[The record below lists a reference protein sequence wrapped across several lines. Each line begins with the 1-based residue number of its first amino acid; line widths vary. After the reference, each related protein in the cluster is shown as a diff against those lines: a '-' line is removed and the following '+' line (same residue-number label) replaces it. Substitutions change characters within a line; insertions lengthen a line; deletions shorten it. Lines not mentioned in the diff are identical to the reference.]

1 MSDDDRYLD
10 DGANDPELLATLRE
24 SAGISFEA
32 PSPGTWDR
40 IAAQLGPDA
49 TSAWDDSGTD
59 DATAWSDT
67 PELSAS
73 PASPESAPTARRVSR
88 RALWWGAAGVA
99 AGAGLAVAG
108 VRLAESGRVIAETV
122 LRTLDTNLDEG
133 RAKIRE
139 RSGTLFLEID
149 LPHAL
154 SSSDGYVEVW
164 LIHRDLKELVS
175 VGIYTGG
182 AQESFPL
189 SREALSRGFVVV
201 DLSREH
207 FDGNTAHS
215 GEALLRGQLPL

>member
-1 MSDDDRYLD
+1 MSDDERYLD
-10 DGANDPELLATLRE
+10 DGADDPELLATLRE
-24 SAGISFEA
+24 SAEITFEA

-49 TSAWDDSGTD
+49 TSGWNDPGTG
-59 DATAWSDT
+59 DATAVPSVSE
-67 PELSAS
+67 P
-73 PASPESAPTARRVSR
+73 PAAESAPAVRRVSR
-88 RALWWGAAGVA
+88 RAWWWGAAGVA
-99 AGAGLAVAG
+99 AGAALAVAG

-154 SSSDGYVEVW
+154 STSDGYVEVW
-164 LIHRDLKELVS
+164 LIHRDLKELIS

-189 SREALSRGFVVV
+189 SRDVLNRGFVVV

-207 FDGNTAHS
+207 FDGNTGHS
-215 GEALLRGQLPL
+215 GDSLLRGKLPL

>member
-1 MSDDDRYLD
+1 MSDDERYLD
-10 DGANDPELLATLRE
+10 DGADDPELLATLRE
-24 SAGISFEA
+24 SAGITFEA

-49 TSAWDDSGTD
+49 TPEWTD
-59 DATAWSDT
+59 
-67 PELSAS
+67 
-73 PASPESAPTARRVSR
+73 SAPGDAPAAPDTSEPSAPAQPAAPDRRVSR

-99 AGAGLAVAG
+99 AGAAVAVAG
-108 VRLAESGRVIAETV
+108 LRLAESGRVIAETA

-139 RSGTLFLEID
+139 RSGSLFLEID

-154 SSSDGYVEVW
+154 TASDGYVEVW

-189 SREALSRGFVVV
+189 SPEVLSRGFVVV

-207 FDGNTAHS
+207 FDGNTGHS
-215 GEALLRGQLPL
+215 GDSLLRGQLPL

>member
-1 MSDDDRYLD
+1 MSDDERYLD
-10 DGANDPELLATLRE
+10 DGADDRELLATLRE
-24 SAGISFEA
+24 SAEITFET

-49 TSAWDDSGTD
+49 TSAWDDSGPG
-59 DATAWSDT
+59 DATAGLDT
-67 PELSAS
+67 PEP
-73 PASPESAPTARRVSR
+73 PAPPAPAESAPTARRVSR

-99 AGAGLAVAG
+99 AGAALTVAG

-182 AQESFPL
+182 AEESFPM
-189 SREALSRGFVVV
+189 SRDVLNRGFVVV

-207 FDGNTAHS
+207 FDGNAGHS
-215 GEALLRGQLPL
+215 GDSLLRGQLPL